1 MEELIPYLDLESIEQ
16 LAKSHKLTR
25 QILGKSLI
33 WNQLLKS
40 TFPKVNNIDPEEDF
54 PLEDWPCDYAD
65 LASDKA
71 KVRLLTGILSLSE
84 DSDRSQLRMDL
95 VHKIGK
101 RHPILPP
108 ILEPNNRRLVDV
120 GCFCGQ
126 THTVSILDF
135 LLLREVVTREQESIL
150 CVERLK
156 ARILYD

>member
-1 MEELIPYLDLESIEQ
+1 MPQLAEELIPHLDLESIKQ
-16 LAKSHKLTR
+16 LAKSPKLTR

-40 TFPKVNNIDPEEDF
+40 TFPKVNNTDPEEDF
-54 PLEDWPCDYAD
+54 LLEDWPCDYAD

-95 VHKIGK
+95 VHRICK
-101 RHPILPP
+101 RHP

-135 LLLREVVTREQESIL
+135 LLLREVVTKEQESIL

>member
-1 MEELIPYLDLESIEQ
+1 MSKCLLLKKFSLQKIFICQLCSRRAGQPLLLREHTCQCSIESI
-16 LAKSHKLTR
+16 
-25 QILGKSLI
+25 
-33 WNQLLKS
+33 
-40 TFPKVNNIDPEEDF
+40 FPKVNNIDPAQDF
-54 PLEDWPCDYAD
+54 PLEDWPHDYAD

-95 VHKIGK
+95 VHRICK
-101 RHPILPP
+101 RHP

-126 THTVSILDF
+126 THTVSILGF
-135 LLLREVVTREQESIL
+135 LLLKEVVTREQEIIL

>member
-1 MEELIPYLDLESIEQ
+1 MMSLEGGIGGFNAER
-16 LAKSHKLTR
+16 KF
-25 QILGKSLI
+25 
-33 WNQLLKS
+33 WES
-40 TFPKVNNIDPEEDF
+40 TFPKVNNTDPEEDF
-54 PLEDWPCDYAD
+54 HLEDWPCDYAD

-71 KVRLLTGILSLSE
+71 KVRQLTGILILSE

-95 VHKIGK
+95 VHRICK
-101 RHPILPP
+101 RHP

-126 THTVSILDF
+126 THTVSILGF